1 MGAKK
6 TKMTRRADTVTI
18 KAEMN
23 ELENFKIS
31 KSQQNQ
37 NLFFK
42 KINNI
47 GKLFMRLRKKKDSN
61 EQNHE

>member
-1 MGAKK
+1 
-6 TKMTRRADTVTI
+6 MTRKADIVTI
-18 KAEMN
+18 KVEMN

-47 GKLFMRLRKKKDSN
+47 GKLFMRLRKEKDSN